1 MTRTNRLL
9 LALPALFGASVL
21 FSGCPAPPAD
31 PLVALTLPPPP
42 AVTGDGAEIADD
54 DLEAHLFAFHAAA
67 PADPRRGVEREA
79 LIRYYLDRAQRSVSE
94 SDTLDVRGTLHDVFS
109 LFDPDE
115 LDGRPD
121 SAALRK
127 FLAWID
133 PVARRLGRPEDSL
146 AVAEARVLV
155 DPEDDEAARTAEE
168 IAAWAAD
175 QDDEATAVERRAELY
190 DSVTEI
196 LPAPRLVKQLVGL
209 ILARHD
215 LGEQARPI
223 TSLQDF
229 FAAAQRSQFY
239 FSGLTLNV
247 VRLAVR
253 IGRPEAA
260 AEMLEAHRDSAAYL
274 GDVLDEVD
282 TLRDPLR
289 RADAG
294 SDLAAALAPQFPEE
308 ARRLCA
314 MLRREFPA
322 DGRFSACLG
331 RYFAGRG
338 NWGTAARFL
347 LEAVVRDPETR
358 EFNEQALVLL
368 GGEIQDG
375 MDGASWDALAGLQA
389 AFDAALA
396 NFRARWPATDPPV
409 QRTTILRL
417 MANAALI
424 QGDVATARRFQE
436 EALAADPTASAY
448 LEFGQ
453 MEARA
458 GDRDRARSL
467 FEAGLAV
474 QSGDLADRTVARAG
488 LYEELG
494 RLHRKAGR
502 DAEADQ
508 AFDDAI
514 DAWKQVARA
523 GVVSQAHADAE
534 IGRLSVLRGDREA
547 GLRRL
552 ALAVRTAG
560 EDEYGANEDTAVY
573 NLALSFLHIEGET
586 DLLDELF
593 PLSATRQDLDVVWRV
608 YHALWTLGASR
619 RDGRPDDPEVLAFL
633 EAMRASGWS
642 GVLAR
647 FYRGEIDFD
656 TAFAAAGTF
665 GQQTELRYYQ
675 ALNRLGAGD
684 TAGARAL
691 LEQVVATHIFNYF
704 EWEMA
709 RALLDRLESPAQA
722 PAATASVSR

>member
-1 MTRTNRLL
+1 MTRAIRLRF
-9 LALPALFGASVL
+9 ALPVLLGAAVV
-21 FSGCPAPPAD
+21 FAGCPTPPAE
-31 PLVALTLPPPP
+31 PLTALTLPPPP
-42 AVTGDGAEIADD
+42 AVSGAGAEITDE

-67 PADPRRGVEREA
+67 PADPRRAVEREA
-79 LIRYYLDRAQRSVSE
+79 LIRFHLDRAQRSVGE
-94 SDTLDVRGTLHDVFS
+94 SDALDVRGTLYDVFS
-109 LFDPDE
+109 LFDPEE

-121 SAALRK
+121 SPALRK

-146 AVAEARVLV
+146 AVAEARRVV
-155 DPEDDEAARTAEE
+155 DPEDGEAARTAEE

-175 QDDEATAVERRAELY
+175 LDDEAAVVERRAELY
-190 DSVTEI
+190 DAVTEI
-196 LPAPRLVKQLVGL
+196 LPIPRLVKQLVGL

-215 LGEQARPI
+215 LGERATPI

-229 FAAAQRSQFY
+229 LVATRRSQFY
-239 FSGLTLNV
+239 FSGLTLNI

-253 IGRPEAA
+253 IGRPETA

-274 GDVLDEVD
+274 GEVLDEVAR
-282 TLRDPLR
+282 LRDPRR

-294 SDLAAALAPQFPEE
+294 ADLADALAPQFPEE
-308 ARRLCA
+308 ARRLCT

-338 NWGTAARFL
+338 HGGVAARFL
-347 LEAVVRDPETR
+347 LEAVARDPETR
-358 EFNEQALVLL
+358 EFNEQALALL
-368 GGEIQDG
+368 GGEIRDG
-375 MDGASWDALAGLQA
+375 VDAATWDTLVGLQA

-396 NFRARWPATDPPV
+396 NFQARWPAADPPV
-409 QRTTILRL
+409 ARPTILRW
-417 MANAALI
+417 MARAALI
-424 QGDVATARRFQE
+424 QGDVAAARRFQE
-436 EALAADPTASAY
+436 EALATDPTASAY
-448 LEFGQ
+448 FEFGQ

-458 GDRDRARSL
+458 GDEDRARSL

-474 QSGDLADRTVARAG
+474 QSGDLADRILARAG
-488 LYEELG
+488 IHEELG
-494 RLHRKAGR
+494 RLYRRAGR
-502 DAEADQ
+502 DAEADR
-508 AFDDAI
+508 AFDEAI
-514 DAWKQVARA
+514 AAWKQVARA
-523 GVVSQAHADAE
+523 GTVSQAHADVQ
-534 IGRLSVLRGDREA
+534 IGRLTVLRGDREA
-547 GLRRL
+547 GLHRL
-552 ALAVRTAG
+552 ALAVRAAG
-560 EDEYGANEDTAVY
+560 EDESGAEEDTDVY

-593 PLSATRQDLDVVWRV
+593 PLSATRQDIDVVWRV

-619 RDGRPDDPEVLAFL
+619 RLGRPDDPEVLAFL

-647 FYRGEIDFD
+647 FYRGEIDFE
-656 TAFAAAGTF
+656 TALDAAGTF
-665 GQQTELRYYQ
+665 GQRTELRYYQ

-684 TAGARAL
+684 TADARAL

-709 RALLDRLESPAQA
+709 RALLDRLDQPPQTSPAV
-722 PAATASVSR
+722 SVNR